1 MVGVVSSFGQALQ
14 IAFQLVRVRRGIAR
28 LRRSNPDEIIE
39 TLRPSTAGLNRPGFL
54 GGLIA

>member
-39 TLRPSTAGLNRPGFL
+39 TLRPSTAGFVSKRHL
-54 GGLIA
+54 A